1 MYDKRHINNQLQ
13 LQITMIITVTV
24 TVTITISRL
33 QLQLQ
38 LHVQLQLQHTT
49 WIYNMQM
56 KIIVEEEKDFN
67 SWMAQQTTFAEV
79 IQ

>member
-1 MYDKRHINNQLQ
+1 
-13 LQITMIITVTV
+13 
-24 TVTITISRL
+24 
-33 QLQLQ
+33 
-38 LHVQLQLQHTT
+38 
-49 WIYNMQM
+49 MQM